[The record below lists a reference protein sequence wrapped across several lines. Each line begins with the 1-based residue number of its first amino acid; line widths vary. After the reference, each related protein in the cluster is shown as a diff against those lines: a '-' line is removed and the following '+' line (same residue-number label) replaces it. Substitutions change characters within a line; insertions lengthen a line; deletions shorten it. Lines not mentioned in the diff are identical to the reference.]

1 MFFQFVKMFIKTI
14 LQNFLVRLKRI
25 FNILDMLLIRV
36 FCALLLI
43 QLQIIF
49 ILIRNTVNKLF
60 FLYTGCTYRC
70 SPGWHGM
77 TAL

>member
-60 FLYTGCTYRC
+60 F
-70 SPGWHGM
+70 
-77 TAL
+77 